1 MTAIEQVRRTRRGL
15 GLLAATAALVW
26 GAAATFGTL
35 VAAMLTSPFLPV
47 PPGLRGGILPTA
59 LLIGASTLLL
69 VLWQRRFVWSVPR
82 VALWVEERA
91 PELGYALM
99 TAIDPRYAVQLG
111 ERLAPIVAKA
121 NPASFVRDAAR
132 RSLLPAGLVLLL
144 TGATLAVMPADWRA
158 AAVGTGAGP
167 GAAPGGEEMPS
178 RLEVLRGTV
187 TPPAYARRSGLQIVE
202 FDDPAAIAGLAGSR
216 VRLGGLGIP
225 DGIGIRLGEAPLEP
239 SPDGGDGWQ
248 SQFVMPDSAV
258 ALELRDREYRRLV
271 VIAPRTDEPPSVELL
286 LPLRDT
292 TVRTARGEVSLQ
304 ARMSDDIGLG
314 GTFFESI
321 VTMGQDEGHITFR
334 RDTLARRSFSGAASG
349 EFSLTV
355 PLADFRLEEGDM
367 LSLRA
372 IAYDN
377 NTLSGPGYTTSET
390 RILRVATSSEYDSL
404 AIEGAPPPNDTL
416 FLTLRYIIQLTEEI
430 DAEKDRMD
438 RDLFVDS
445 AQTIGLQLRRLI
457 RTVEQM
463 QVEWTMEGV
472 FGPNPLL
479 AEAHE
484 ALWEGARAL
493 YIAETGEALPPLWAA
508 LGLLEE
514 FALAERYY
522 FRGQPP
528 ELLVNLGR
536 VRLAGNDT
544 GQAAPRIRRPVAD
557 ELRQEM
563 LTHFVR
569 SVHFLAPA
577 PDSAVNTLMLMQV
590 DALRQYPDLAGL
602 LGEAIDAI
610 RDGRDASGPLSE
622 VRRYLEGA
630 TIVRRTLTPWSAMWL
645 KR

>member
-1 MTAIEQVRRTRRGL
+1 MTAFEQVRRTKRGL
-15 GLLAATAALVW
+15 GLVAGVTAALW
-26 GAAATFGTL
+26 GAGVTFAVLVEAMLLSLLVPFSPGFRAAVLPAALLAGAATLF
-35 VAAMLTSPFLPV
+35 F
-47 PPGLRGGILPTA
+47 
-59 LLIGASTLLL
+59 
-69 VLWQRRFVWSVPR
+69 VLWRRRFVWSVRR

-91 PELGYALM
+91 PELRYALM
-99 TAIDPRYAVQLG
+99 TAIDARYAEQLG

-121 NPASFVRDAAR
+121 NPGEFVRRAAW
-132 RSLLPAGLVLLL
+132 RSLLPAGVALLL
-144 TGATLAVMPADWRA
+144 TGGIFAVMPATWRE
-158 AAVGTGAGP
+158 AAVGVGE
-167 GAAPGGEEMPS
+167 GAAPAEEEMPN
-178 RLEVLRGTV
+178 RLEDLRGSV
-187 TPPAYARRSGLQIVE
+187 TPPAYAMRSGHEILE
-202 FDDPAAIAGLAGSR
+202 FEDPASIAGLVGSQ
-216 VRLGGLGIP
+216 VDLHGLGVP
-225 DGIGIRLGEAPLEP
+225 DGIEIVLGETPLAAA
-239 SPDGGDGWQ
+239 SDGSDGWT
-248 SQFVMPDSAV
+248 SEFTMPDSAV

-271 VIAPRTDEPPSVELL
+271 VIAPRTDAAPSVELL
-286 LPLRDT
+286 LPMRDT
-292 TVRTARGEVSLQ
+292 TVRVIRGDIALQ

-314 GTFFESI
+314 GAFFESI

-334 RDTLARRSFSGAASG
+334 RDTLERRSFSGARNG
-349 EFSLTV
+349 EFAMTV

-372 IAYDN
+372 VTFDN
-377 NTLSGPGYTTSET
+377 NTLSGPSYTTSET
-390 RILRVATSSEYDSL
+390 RVLRVATSSEYDSL

-430 DAEKDRMD
+430 HADRDRID

-445 AQTIGLQLRRLI
+445 AQTIGLQLRRVI

-472 FGPNPLL
+472 FDPNPLL

-508 LGLLEE
+508 LALLEE

-536 VRLAGNDT
+536 VRLQGTDT
-544 GQAAPRIRRPVAD
+544 GYAEPRVRRPVSG

-563 LTHFVR
+563 LEHYTR
-569 SVHFLAPA
+569 SVHFLETA
-577 PDSAVNTLMLMQV
+577 PDSALNTLMLMQV
-590 DALRQYPDLAGL
+590 DALREYPDLASL

-610 RDGRDASGPLSE
+610 RDDEDPSAPLAD
-622 VRRYLEGA
+622 VRRYLEGE
-630 TIVRRTLTPWSAMWL
+630 TIVRRTLTSWSAMWL

>member
-15 GLLAATAALVW
+15 GLLAGVAALLW
-26 GAAATFGTL
+26 GAGVTFGTL
-35 VAAMLTSPFLPV
+35 VAAMLISLLFPFTPGFQDAVLPAAIV
-47 PPGLRGGILPTA
+47 LGAAATA
-59 LLIGASTLLL
+59 L
-69 VLWQRRFVWSVPR
+69 VLWRRRFVWSVPR

-91 PELGYALM
+91 PELRYALM
-99 TAIDPRYAVQLG
+99 TAIDPRYRTQLG
-111 ERLAPIVAKA
+111 ERLAPILAKA
-121 NPASFVRDAAR
+121 NPGSFVKRAAWK
-132 RSLLPAGLVLLL
+132 SLLPAGAALLL
-144 TGATLAVMPADWRA
+144 TGATFAALPADWRA
-158 AAVGTGAGP
+158 AAVGTEAGT
-167 GAAPGGEEMPS
+167 AMAPGEEEMPN

-187 TPPAYARRSGLQIVE
+187 TPPAYARRSGLPIEE
-202 FDDPAAIAGLAGSR
+202 FVDPAAIAGLVGSR
-216 VRLGGLGIP
+216 VVLHGLGIP
-225 DGIGIRLGEAPLEP
+225 DGIEITLGEVPLEP
-239 SPDGGDGWQ
+239 AQAGGDGWQ
-248 SQFVMPDSAV
+248 SQFTMPDTAV

-271 VIAPRTDEPPSVELL
+271 VIAPQTDDAPSVELL
-286 LPLRDT
+286 LPRRDT
-292 TVRTARGEVSLQ
+292 TVRVIRGDISLQ

-314 GTFFESI
+314 GAFFESI

-334 RDTLARRSFSGAASG
+334 RDTLERRSFSGARSG
-349 EFSLTV
+349 DFSMTM
-355 PLADFRLEEGDM
+355 PLADFRLEEGNM

-372 IAYDN
+372 VAFDN
-377 NTLSGPGYTTSET
+377 NTLSGPSYTTSET
-390 RILRVATSSEYDSL
+390 RVLRVATSSEYDSL

-430 DAEKDRMD
+430 HADKDRMD

-445 AQTIGLQLRRLI
+445 AQTIGLQLRRVI

-472 FGPNPLL
+472 FDPNPLL

-508 LGLLEE
+508 LALLEE

-536 VRLAGNDT
+536 VRLQGHDT
-544 GQAAPRIRRPVAD
+544 GYAAPRVPRPVSG

-563 LTHFVR
+563 LQQYTR
-569 SVHFLAPA
+569 SVRFLGAA
-577 PDSAVNTLMLMQV
+577 PDSALNTLMLMQV
-590 DALRQYPDLAGL
+590 DALREYPGLASL

-610 RDGRDASGPLSE
+610 RGGEDTSAPLAD
-622 VRRYLEGA
+622 VRRHLEGE
-630 TIVRRTLTPWSAMWL
+630 TIVRRTLTSWSAMWL